1 MDSGDQEFS
10 AAPGEIPATDS
21 IGKEDVTAE
30 KLFRLG
36 KVEAEAAGAVTGD
49 VEKLGVGPRGG
60 GWGGVGK
67 KLGGLDRAEAL
78 GQAEGEHRVG
88 LKAEGSGIGMVI
100 SRATG
105 PIGEVGG
112 VPDMIPVAVGEKEGV
127 RLEFF
132 CFKEV
137 EKAFGGVDGEEM
149 AIEVDQVGVGRGE
162 ATAKG

>member
-1 MDSGDQEFS
+1 M
-10 AAPGEIPATDS
+10 
-21 IGKEDVTAE
+21 
-30 KLFRLG
+30 G
-36 KVEAEAAGAVTGD
+36 KVEAEAAGAVAGD
-49 VEKLGVGPRGG
+49 VEELGIRPRGG

-112 VPDMIPVAVGEKEGV
+112 VPDMVPVSVGEKEGV

>member
-1 MDSGDQEFS
+1 M
-10 AAPGEIPATDS
+10 
-21 IGKEDVTAE
+21 
-30 KLFRLG
+30 
-36 KVEAEAAGAVTGD
+36 
-49 VEKLGVGPRGG
+49 
-60 GWGGVGK
+60 
-67 KLGGLDRAEAL
+67 DRAEAL
-78 GQAEGEHRVG
+78 GQAESEHRVG

-100 SRATG
+100 NRAAG

-162 ATAKG
+162 ATAKV

>member
-60 GWGGVGK
+60 GWGGVG
-67 KLGGLDRAEAL
+67 
-78 GQAEGEHRVG
+78 
-88 LKAEGSGIGMVI
+88 
-100 SRATG
+100 
-105 PIGEVGG
+105 
-112 VPDMIPVAVGEKEGV
+112 
-127 RLEFF
+127 
-132 CFKEV
+132 
-137 EKAFGGVDGEEM
+137 
-149 AIEVDQVGVGRGE
+149 
-162 ATAKG
+162 